1 MLRDNGRDS
10 VGMDN
15 AADSGN
21 RQLAAMQDI
30 SGDKPVLSRHSPL
43 ADTTTVYR
51 PACIWFKAIQRESLY
66 PPA

>member
-15 AADSGN
+15 AADPGN
-21 RQLAAMQDI
+21 RQLAVIQDI
-30 SGDKPVLSRHSPL
+30 SGDKPILSRHNPL
-43 ADTTTVYR
+43 ADTATVYR

>member
-10 VGMDN
+10 VDMDN
-15 AADSGN
+15 AADPGI

-30 SGDKPVLSRHSPL
+30 SGDKPVLSRHNPL

-51 PACIWFKAIQRESLY
+51 PAGIWLKAIQRESLY